1 MYNET
6 TQDQLQGICKDCGAG
21 TLNNRIN
28 HTFDLDDDF
37 NTLAFKFLMFY
48 REAWGVT
55 VFYGTWGSSPA

>member
-28 HTFDLDDDF
+28 HTFDLDDDAG
-37 NTLAFKFLMFY
+37 T
-48 REAWGVT
+48 VT
-55 VFYGTWGSSPA
+55 CVKCGSDHVDVVVL